1 MKIIQTY
8 RFKKDRITYIAPNPP
23 ADAEIL
29 ETMDILTSEDGYEF
43 IRTADGEHLGSSIWL
58 HNGDVVENYIEAKL
72 PETQE

>member
-8 RFKKDRITYIAPNPP
+8 RYKKDGIGYVAPNPP

-29 ETMDILTSEDGYEF
+29 ETMDILTAEDGYEF

-58 HNGDVVENYIEAKL
+58 HNGDAAENYIEAKL
-72 PETQE
+72 PASE